1 MNETEK
7 RRKKLLDQ
15 TRNLYQDDR
24 IVPAVHPRYKASYY
38 QIYPERIEL
47 HKGTFGIRCLI
58 CIILFGAFI
67 MMGPDSEKI
76 LGMSNV
82 QVQKKIMHNYT
93 FELY

>member
-1 MNETEK
+1 
-7 RRKKLLDQ
+7 
-15 TRNLYQDDR
+15 
-24 IVPAVHPRYKASYY
+24 
-38 QIYPERIEL
+38 
-47 HKGTFGIRCLI
+47 
-58 CIILFGAFI
+58 